1 MTNLLNLTHTTWE
14 SYVTLDPRSGH
25 ASPRPSSNITP
36 ATLFRV
42 VDAFHPTL
50 LIDEADTFLDNRRE
64 LTGMLN
70 TGHSRNTAFVERTE
84 TVQGVKYVRRFS
96 TFAAIGI
103 AAIGNL
109 PQTIED
115 RATHLLDLARMAI
128 RWVIVNFDVLRES
141 DAMMPDGMSRRAE
154 DNTRTLIAIADIAGD
169 RWEKLSRE
177 IIGELMGGS
186 SEASPAEVLLG
197 DIRDIFG
204 TGAATK
210 IFSAELVVR
219 TQRMVPS
226 RS

>member
-1 MTNLLNLTHTTWE
+1 L
-14 SYVTLDPRSGH
+14 
-25 ASPRPSSNITP
+25 
-36 ATLFRV
+36 
-42 VDAFHPTL
+42 FHPTS
-50 LIDEADTFLDNRRE
+50 LIDEADTFLDTRRE
-64 LTGMLN
+64 LTGILN
-70 TGHSRNTAFVERTE
+70 SGHSRGTAFVERTE
-84 TVQGVKYVRRFS
+84 TVQGVKYLRQFS

-128 RWVIVNFDVLRES
+128 RWIIGNFDVLRES
-141 DAMMPDGMSRRAE
+141 DAMMPDGMSSRAE

>member
-1 MTNLLNLTHTTWE
+1 
-14 SYVTLDPRSGH
+14 
-25 ASPRPSSNITP
+25 
-36 ATLFRV
+36 
-42 VDAFHPTL
+42 
-50 LIDEADTFLDNRRE
+50 
-64 LTGMLN
+64 
-70 TGHSRNTAFVERTE
+70 
-84 TVQGVKYVRRFS
+84 
-96 TFAAIGI
+96 
-103 AAIGNL
+103 
-109 PQTIED
+109 
-115 RATHLLDLARMAI
+115 
-128 RWVIVNFDVLRES
+128 
-141 DAMMPDGMSRRAE
+141 MMPDGMSSRAE